1 MFGLRAGIVAAF
13 AATSLVA
20 TSAFADVVD
29 LGNLTQV
36 SPVNYTK
43 TFDLAY
49 SGSFSDYYTFS
60 IDTLSTVSGGVAE
73 QDGFVRAFTGLITMV
88 KDITVSS
95 IGLAKYDT
103 ATKAYVSLA
112 PADTSPAS
120 FSFGALAGGDYQLS
134 INGTVQWG
142 NFYTVGSTNN
152 AGVASYT
159 LSAGSSA
166 AIASAAPEA
175 SDLVMAALGLA
186 GVGFWARRQ
195 KKA

>member
-1 MFGLRAGIVAAF
+1 MLGLRAGIAAAF
-13 AATSLVA
+13 AAASLMA

-36 SPVNYTK
+36 SPVSYTK
-43 TFDLAY
+43 TFDLNYA
-49 SGSFSDYYTFS
+49 GAFSDYYTFS
-60 IDTLSTVSGGVAE
+60 IDTLSTVNGGVAE

-95 IGLAKYDT
+95 IGLTKYDS
-103 ATKAYVSLA
+103 ATNTFMSVAG
-112 PADTSPAS
+112 ADTSLAS
-120 FSFGALAGGDYQLS
+120 FSFGTLASGDYRLS
-134 INGTVQWG
+134 ISGTVQWG
-142 NFYTVGSTNN
+142 NFYTTGSATNG
-152 AGVASYT
+152 GVASYT